1 MNDSMF
7 HLLGLRA
14 KLCLSFVVL
23 VTLLAYTYPINIRL
37 ILKHVLLKSIRLS
50 QGPVK
55 ERCHMMLA

>member
-23 VTLLAYTYPINIRL
+23 VLAYTYSINIRL